1 MRHGFITEYDPRSG
15 VLISTLAY
23 EYPRG
28 FHVNEHAHG
37 SDQLIYAIRGV
48 MHVMAGQGVWLIPP
62 HFGLWIPAGTYHSIR
77 MPEAVSMRTLYM
89 RCGLA
94 PELPSTCA
102 VFHITPLLRE
112 LIIEAVRL
120 KELYASQ
127 KLHCALRDLLVSQLQ
142 SASPMPTSVTFP
154 SDVRAR
160 AIADAVMKNPAE
172 RRPLAVLCESVGTSV
187 RTIQR
192 LFRRE
197 VGSDFDF
204 WRRQVRLM
212 KAVELL
218 VSGRSV
224 KEASFALGYRQ
235 STAFVEMFRGILG
248 TTPGA
253 WIQALTAPSG
263 FGQFQSSQS
272 EVLRHE
278 SPA

>member
-1 MRHGFITEYDPRSG
+1 MRHGFITEYDPRRG
-15 VLISTLAY
+15 VLISTLAH

-28 FHVNEHAHG
+28 FDVNEHAHG

-48 MHVMAGQGVWLIPP
+48 MRCVAGQGVWLIPP
-62 HFGLWIPAGTYHSIR
+62 HFGLWIPAQTYHSIK

-89 RCGLA
+89 RRGLA
-94 PELPSTCA
+94 PRLPAGCT

-112 LIIEAVRL
+112 LIVETVRL
-120 KELYASQ
+120 RELRMRDR
-127 KLHCALRDLLVSQLQ
+127 LHCAIRDVLVAQLE
-142 SASPMPTSVTFP
+142 SASPMPATITIP
-154 SDVRAR
+154 RDPRAR
-160 AIADAVMKNPAE
+160 AIADAVMSNPAG
-172 RRPLAVLCESVGTSV
+172 RRSLAILCGSVGTSA

-197 VGSDFDF
+197 VGSGFEF

-224 KEASFALGYRQ
+224 KETGFALGYGHPA
-235 STAFVEMFRGILG
+235 AFVEMFRGILG

-253 WIQALTAPSG
+253 WIHAL
-263 FGQFQSSQS
+263 QR
-272 EVLRHE
+272 LKLN
-278 SPA
+278 

>member
-1 MRHGFITEYDPRSG
+1 MRQGFITEYDPRRG
-15 VLISTLAY
+15 VLIATLAY

-28 FHVNEHAHG
+28 FQVIEHAHG

-62 HFGLWIPAGTYHSIR
+62 HFGLWIPARTYHSIK

-89 RCGLA
+89 RRGLA
-94 PELPSTCA
+94 PRLPPRCT

-112 LIIEAVRL
+112 LIVETVRM
-120 KELYASQ
+120 KELRMRDR
-127 KLHCALRDLLVSQLQ
+127 LHCSIRDVLVAQLE
-142 SASPMPTSVTFP
+142 SASPMPTTVTIP
-154 SDVRAR
+154 QDPRAR
-160 AIADAVMKNPAE
+160 TIADRIMTNPAE
-172 RRPLAVLCESVGTSV
+172 RRSLATLCESAGTSV

-192 LFRRE
+192 VFRRE
-197 VGSDFDF
+197 AGSDFEF

-235 STAFVEMFRGILG
+235 PTAFVEMFRGILG

-253 WIQALTAPSG
+253 WIHALHN
-263 FGQFQSSQS
+263 
-272 EVLRHE
+272 LKLN
-278 SPA
+278 